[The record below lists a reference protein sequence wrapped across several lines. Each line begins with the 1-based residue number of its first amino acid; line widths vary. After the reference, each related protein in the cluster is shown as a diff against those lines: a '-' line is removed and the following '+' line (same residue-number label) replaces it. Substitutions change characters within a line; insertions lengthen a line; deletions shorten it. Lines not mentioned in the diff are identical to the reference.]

1 MNEKENYKNIK
12 LHWSY
17 QESTINGILNGFEE
31 LNKPDIEFSKKL
43 LNYLKEKNIIKN
55 NKKALDCA
63 SGIGRVTEYVLIE
76 FYDKIDL
83 FEQEDNFINKMKE
96 KFCNNFHIG
105 NIEKNTLQNYIFKCK
120 YDLIWI
126 QWCLENLNKNDI
138 ISFLLKCKKNLNENG
153 IIVIKENC
161 LLKKKKFLA
170 NDLSIQRN
178 EKFYLSIFKK
188 CKLKILKKGKN
199 ENWPKEFIPLNYF
212 ILSNI

>member
-1 MNEKENYKNIK
+1 MEKNKEYEKIKN
-12 LHWSY
+12 HWKV
-17 QESTINGILNGFEE
+17 QESSIKGVLNGFED
-31 LNKPDIEFSKKL
+31 LNKPDIEFSIKL
-43 LNYLKEKNIIKN
+43 LNYLKEKKIIKN

-63 SGIGRVTEYVLIE
+63 SGIGRVTELVLVN

-105 NIEKNTLQNYIFKCK
+105 NIEKNTLQNFKFDCN

-138 ISFLLKCKKNLNENG
+138 IVFLLKCKNNLSKNGL
-153 IIVIKENC
+153 IIIKENC
-161 LLKKKKFLA
+161 LLKKKRFLA

-212 ILSNI
+212 VLSK

>member
-1 MNEKENYKNIK
+1 
-12 LHWSY
+12 
-17 QESTINGILNGFEE
+17 
-31 LNKPDIEFSKKL
+31 
-43 LNYLKEKNIIKN
+43 
-55 NKKALDCA
+55 
-63 SGIGRVTEYVLIE
+63 
-76 FYDKIDL
+76 
-83 FEQEDNFINKMKE
+83 MKE

>member
-138 ISFLLKCKKNLNENG
+138 VSFLLKCKNNLNQNG
-153 IIVIKENC
+153 IIIIKENC
-161 LLKKKKFLA
+161 LLRKRKFLA

-178 EKFYLSIFKK
+178 EKFYLSIFEK
-188 CKLKILKKGKN
+188 CKFKIIKKGKN

>member
-43 LNYLKEKNIIKN
+43 LNYLKEKQIIKN

-178 EKFYLSIFKK
+178 EKFYLSIFEK
-188 CKLKILKKGKN
+188 CKFKIIKKGKN

>member
-1 MNEKENYKNIK
+1 MEKIKEYEKIKN
-12 LHWSY
+12 HWKE
-17 QESTINGILNGFEE
+17 QESSIKGVLNGFED
-31 LNKPDIEFSKKL
+31 LNKPDIEFSIKL
-43 LNYLKEKNIIKN
+43 LNYLKEKKIIKN

-63 SGIGRVTEYVLIE
+63 SGIGRVTELVLIN

-83 FEQEDNFINKMKE
+83 FEQEDNFINKMKD
-96 KFCNNFHIG
+96 KFFNNNQIG
-105 NIEKNTLQNYIFKCK
+105 LIEKNTLQNFKFDCN

-138 ISFLLKCKKNLNENG
+138 VSFLLKCKNNLNQNG
-153 IIVIKENC
+153 IIIIKENC
-161 LLKKKKFLA
+161 LLRKKKFLA

-188 CKLKILKKGKN
+188 CKFKIIKKGKN

>member
-1 MNEKENYKNIK
+1 MEKNKEYEKIKN
-12 LHWSY
+12 HWKV
-17 QESTINGILNGFEE
+17 QESSIKGVLNGFED
-31 LNKPDIEFSKKL
+31 LNKPDIEFSIKL
-43 LNYLKEKNIIKN
+43 LNYLKEKKIIKN

-63 SGIGRVTEYVLIE
+63 SGIGRVTELVLVN

-83 FEQEDNFINKMKE
+83 FEQEDNFINKMKD
-96 KFCNNFHIG
+96 KFFNNNQIG
-105 NIEKNTLQNYIFKCK
+105 LIEKNTLQNFKFDCN

-138 ISFLLKCKKNLNENG
+138 IVFLLKCKNNLSKNGL
-153 IIVIKENC
+153 IIIKENC
-161 LLKKKKFLA
+161 LLKKKRFLA

-188 CKLKILKKGKN
+188 CKFKIIKKGKN

-212 ILSNI
+212 VLSK

>member
-1 MNEKENYKNIK
+1 MEKNKEYEKIKN
-12 LHWSY
+12 HWKV
-17 QESTINGILNGFEE
+17 QESSIKGVLNGFED
-31 LNKPDIEFSKKL
+31 LNKPDIEFSIKL
-43 LNYLKEKNIIKN
+43 LNYLKEKKIIKN

-63 SGIGRVTEYVLIE
+63 SGIGRVTELVLVN

-83 FEQEDNFINKMKE
+83 FEQEDNFINKMKD
-96 KFCNNFHIG
+96 KFFNNNQIG
-105 NIEKNTLQNYIFKCK
+105 LIEKNTLQNFKFDCN

-138 ISFLLKCKKNLNENG
+138 IVFLLKCKNNLSKNGL
-153 IIVIKENC
+153 IIIKENC
-161 LLKKKKFLA
+161 LLKKKSFLA

-188 CKLKILKKGKN
+188 CKFKIIKKGKN

-212 ILSNI
+212 VLSK